1 MKATERY
8 PINIGT
14 EIMDH
19 NSSSQFKTILE
30 ATIQEKIYGKVKIVR
45 FQGQHP
51 ILGVIH
57 KKILYFTVFAY
68 DINHNQVFINGVN
81 LHIFCNCVM

>member
-57 KKILYFTVFAY
+57 KKIFISLY
-68 DINHNQVFINGVN
+68 
-81 LHIFCNCVM
+81 LHMILIIIKCL

>member
-57 KKILYFTVFAY
+57 KNSLFHCIC
-68 DINHNQVFINGVN
+68 I
-81 LHIFCNCVM
+81 

>member
-19 NSSSQFKTILE
+19 NSSRLE
-30 ATIQEKIYGKVKIVR
+30 ATIQEKMYGKVKIVR

-57 KKILYFTVFAY
+57 KNSLFHCIC
-68 DINHNQVFINGVN
+68 I
-81 LHIFCNCVM
+81 